1 MTAHTE
7 VAPGQVV
14 LSGLTGSRAHG
25 TAHEHSDYDY
35 KGFYLAPT
43 ASLVGIY
50 PPLMEKLTTHIAE
63 IEEIEDRKVGVTY
76 HEMAKGLHL
85 LIRSN
90 PDVLEI
96 LWLSEYDVLSP
107 IGEELIEM
115 RLCFP
120 SQRAVREAYLGY
132 ADRQLGLLIRHGR
145 LGNGMDKRM
154 PKHARHLKRLL
165 EDGYRLYT
173 EGRLS
178 VQVEDPYALFE
189 FGEQC
194 ATDPEFTAAKKMLRE
209 YEDKFDSAASILREE
224 PDRVAAEDF
233 LLRIRKTYWKDTA

>member
-1 MTAHTE
+1 MTAHTQ
-7 VAPGQVV
+7 VTPGQVV

-35 KGFYLAPT
+35 KGFYVAPT

-50 PPLMEKLTTHIAE
+50 PPVMEKLTTHIPE
-63 IEEIEDRKVGVTY
+63 IETITDRKVGVSY

-85 LIRSN
+85 LMRSN

-96 LWLSEYDVLSP
+96 LWLPEYDMLTP
-107 IGEELIEM
+107 LGEELLEM

-120 SQRAVREAYLGY
+120 SQRRVREAYQSY
-132 ADRQLGLLIRHGR
+132 AERQLGLLIRHGR

-173 EGRLS
+173 EGRLA
-178 VQVEDPYALFE
+178 VKVENPDDLVE

-194 ATDPEFTAAKKMLRE
+194 ASDPDFIAAKKLIRE
-209 YEDKFDSAASILREE
+209 YAEKFDSAVSILREE
-224 PDRVAAEDF
+224 PDLAAAEDF
-233 LLRIRKTYWKDTA
+233 LLRIRKTNWKDTA